1 MKQRSIIRYALATVL
16 LLFGALTL
24 FLSTSVIFDLF
35 GIRVREGNYVPVVVW
50 ANFIVSI
57 LYVQAAAGLMA
68 HKRWTLNVL
77 FMAVLILVGACIAF
91 GWHVFRG
98 GIHEQKTIGALTFRT
113 LFTLSLYIGALRLFR
128 MPKVPLKPRTMITD
142 RLLLTVFLPLMLM
155 AAGCG
160 TGAKKEPVTATPDAQ
175 HERGDQVDATQADEV
190 TPDDLPKVKL
200 DDQGQRWVANPETTA
215 GIVTMAATLD
225 AYDPANGDSDT
236 LKAALE
242 NEFALIFERCTMT
255 GESHNQLHNYLIPIH
270 QALREFD
277 GTAAHDREAMAAH
290 LATYATYFQ

>member
-1 MKQRSIIRYALATVL
+1 MNS
-16 LLFGALTL
+16 
-24 FLSTSVIFDLF
+24 
-35 GIRVREGNYVPVVVW
+35 
-50 ANFIVSI
+50 
-57 LYVQAAAGLMA
+57 
-68 HKRWTLNVL
+68 
-77 FMAVLILVGACIAF
+77 
-91 GWHVFRG
+91 
-98 GIHEQKTIGALTFRT
+98 
-113 LFTLSLYIGALRLFR
+113 
-128 MPKVPLKPRTMITD
+128 D
-142 RLLLTVFLPLMLM
+142 RLLPSVFLSLMLM

-160 TGAKKEPVTATPDAQ
+160 TSANKEPGIASPDAQ
-175 HERGDQVDATQADEV
+175 HDHSDQSDIGHADEV
-190 TPDDLPKVKL
+190 AQEDLPKVKL